1 MKQFLKKNPKKSGD
15 KNPKFE
21 ARAKHPPGINSR
33 QARYSDFEF
42 QVVLM
47 DIKKYLQEKKETVDS
62 TLERYF
68 SRYPGSTGETGI
80 PHTLHKAVRHSLFNG
95 GKRIRPILSIAAFEA
110 VGGKGEVILPFACA
124 LEMIHTY
131 SLIHDDLPAI
141 DNDDY
146 RRGKPTCHKVFG
158 EAMGILAGDALL
170 TEAFTL
176 MTNRKL
182 HKGDFPDGWSILE
195 IIHEV
200 AEAAGISGMIGGQVV
215 DIESEG
221 KEIDFPTL
229 QYIHTHKT
237 GALIL
242 VAVRVGGK
250 LGSANEETLK
260 AFTRYGERIGLAF
273 QIADD
278 ILNVEGKAVLL
289 GKKTGSDFS
298 KGKATYPSLLGL
310 EESRRR
316 AEDLVKSAIEA
327 LHPFGPEADPLREI
341 AHFIVARQY

>member
-1 MKQFLKKNPKKSGD
+1 
-15 KNPKFE
+15 
-21 ARAKHPPGINSR
+21 
-33 QARYSDFEF
+33 
-42 QVVLM
+42 M
-47 DIKKYLQEKKETVDS
+47 DIKKYLQEKKEIVDAS
-62 TLERYF
+62 LEKYL
-68 SRYPGSTGETGI
+68 SSHPASAGETEF
-80 PHTLHKAVRHSLFNG
+80 PYSLHKAVRHSLFSG

-110 VGGKGEVILPFACA
+110 VGGKGDGILPFACA

-158 EAMGILAGDALL
+158 EAIGILAGDALL
-170 TEAFTL
+170 TEAFKL
-176 MTNRKL
+176 LTNRQL
-182 HKGDFPDGWSILE
+182 HGGISRDECLILD

-200 AEAAGISGMIGGQVV
+200 AQAAGIFGMIGGQVV

-242 VAVRVGGK
+242 VSVRVGVK
-250 LGSANEETLK
+250 LGSVNEEILN
-260 AFTRYGERIGLAF
+260 AFTRYGESIGLAF

-289 GKKTGSDFS
+289 GKKTGSDLF
-298 KGKATYPSLLGL
+298 KRKATYPSILGL

-316 AEDLVKSAIEA
+316 AKELVESAIEA

-341 AHFIVARQY
+341 AHFIIVREY